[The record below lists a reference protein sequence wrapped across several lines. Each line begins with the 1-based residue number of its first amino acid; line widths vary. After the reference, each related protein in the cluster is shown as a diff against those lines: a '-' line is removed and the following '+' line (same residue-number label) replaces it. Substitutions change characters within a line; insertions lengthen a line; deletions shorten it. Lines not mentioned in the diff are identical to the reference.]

1 MAFHFKFNTLP
12 SLFKGTKDPYRLT
25 ITNDET
31 LTEVASF
38 KLTKKSVYI
47 LFSSL
52 FVGTVLLTYLLVITT
67 PLRYYIPGYA
77 SGAGRKELIHLKQQ
91 IDSLNDYTQS
101 QQLVI
106 NNFNRIVQGKDV
118 ITLDTNALTPK
129 QIDALPEKN
138 VLPNADVIKHDA
150 NIQVKAANRK
160 KRHGRK

>member
-1 MAFHFKFNTLP
+1 MAFHFKFNTKP
-12 SLFKGTKDPYRLT
+12 SLFKGTKDPFRL
-25 ITNDET
+25 IIINDET
-31 LTEVASF
+31 LMEVASF

-118 ITLDTNALTPK
+118 ITLDTNALTPN

-138 VLPNADVIKHDA
+138 VLPNAEAIKKDA
-150 NIQVKAANRK
+150 NIRVNAANRK